1 MIHVPLVPQRWKNPW
16 RIVQN
21 CKHPLMINVD
31 KLVKSWS
38 RSILKIIKNDWNVR
52 IYSDTSQVIIP
63 PIRIPNTICLNDR
76 ISTNWFSAPLKI
88 HLSLKSVICSNKNIS
103 CNRIFSPTNWKCF
116 PKPAWIATFRKFSDA
131 GIQDIS
137 TGISMNM
144 IIQKN
149 NNNLTEKCERMMMT
163 KVTNI

>member
-1 MIHVPLVPQRWKNPW
+1 MTTVCYIAQNVIWSNNVFLANCVEMSCFLFSQCPYTYRMVETLSLCPLIEAN
-16 RIVQN
+16 
-21 CKHPLMINVD
+21 
-31 KLVKSWS
+31 
-38 RSILKIIKNDWNVR
+38 NVR
-52 IYSDTSQVIIP
+52 KNIFLIWNGTSW
-63 PIRIPNTICLNDR
+63 NTENCWNFWPTCFGLWG
-76 ISTNWFSAPLKI
+76 ISFWKR
-88 HLSLKSVICSNKNIS
+88 KNGSGTPCIS